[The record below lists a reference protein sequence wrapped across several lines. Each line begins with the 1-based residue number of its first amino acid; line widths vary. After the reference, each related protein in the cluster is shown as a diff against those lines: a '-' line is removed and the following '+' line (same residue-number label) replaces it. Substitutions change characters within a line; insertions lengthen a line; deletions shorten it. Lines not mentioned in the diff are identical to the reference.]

1 MFTQDDPKFAEIAE
15 KIQKL
20 MALAESSNETEA
32 AVAAAKAQ
40 ELLAKYNLDLAQV
53 RGFTAKTD
61 EEIIEVATND
71 DKYKKRQAWIVE
83 LADVIAKHNFC
94 TALFSSRGTTYFI
107 GHTRDVNVAI
117 FLFNNL
123 RVRLFKLATDRT
135 YEYSE
140 AQKVKMGYRNIPVDA
155 YEVFGGDNIHPR
167 VWRNSWLMGAVAG
180 INKKLNESRK
190 GFAEA
195 PNAMTMIV
203 VREQEVS
210 TWVKQKYPKLSSVSL
225 GGGQNVDATVK
236 GFRTGYEMAM
246 QTGITSS
253 STTKALK

>member
-20 MALAESSNETEA
+20 MALAESSNENEA

-94 TALFSSRGTTYFI
+94 TALFSSHGHTYFI
-107 GHTRDVNVAI
+107 GHTRDVNVAV

-135 YEYSE
+135 YEYSLTL
-140 AQKVKMGYRNIPVDA
+140 KKNRSYIRDT
-155 YEVFGGDNIHPR
+155 YEELSGNVHPR

-190 GFAEA
+190 DFAEA

-225 GGGQNVDATVK
+225 GGGQNVGATVS

-253 STTKALK
+253 STTKALR